1 MPGHSRND
9 LSTPL
14 RHCGGYHVVDT
25 RRGLG
30 AGNLGMSRVATLVT
44 AGILVKDGQVLL
56 SGRRPGDRLA
66 GFWELPGGKI
76 EVGESPEACLARELA
91 EECGIEAQGGRHR
104 SCAGS
109 NFHLTTRATLS
120 WPSWWGATHVWL
132 WLANSTR

>member
-1 MPGHSRND
+1 VTSESALPHLPSVA
-9 LSTPL
+9 SA
-14 RHCGGYHVVDT
+14 GYPDPV
-25 RRGLG
+25 RSG
-30 AGNLGMSRVATLVT
+30 APTIKVSAAVMVR
-44 AGILVKDGQVLL
+44 DGACVLL
-56 SGRRPGDRLA
+56 ARRPPGDRLA

-132 WLANSTR
+132 WLASSTR